1 MWDTD
6 LCGDTELCPQ
16 TPKIFCI
23 FGNDRGVQ
31 FVSTGFWCKFF
42 FIFCFL

>member
-16 TPKIFCI
+16 TPKLFCN

-31 FVSTGFWCKFF
+31 FCVHR
-42 FIFCFL
+42 ILV